1 MMKFGTMKSGS
12 HKGFNEVGYVA
23 LEFALAMGLL
33 VLPTALILLQIPGY
47 LEKTDRTKAL
57 ASEVAQAC
65 ASKASSV
72 GQGDSIADA
81 VAIEEMGA
89 SSTLEN
95 ATLAD
100 ASCSFE
106 SGSLEPGTRVTSSV
120 SLQVSSPVIPGFP
133 ASADWTIQKSHTAII
148 PKYRSFDS

>member
-1 MMKFGTMKSGS
+1 MNLGPRCRR
-12 HKGFNEVGYVA
+12 NEVGYVA

-57 ASEVAQAC
+57 ASQIAQAC
-65 ASKASSV
+65 ATQASNVSE
-72 GQGDSIADA
+72 GDSIADIT
-81 VAIEEMGA
+81 AIAEMGA
-89 SSTLEN
+89 SSTLVN
-95 ATLAD
+95 AQLTD

-106 SGSLEPGTRVTSSV
+106 SASLEPGTRVTSSV
-120 SLQVSSPVIPGFP
+120 SLQVSSPVIPGLP
-133 ASADWTIQKSHTAII
+133 ASADWTIQKSHTAVI